1 MDHKRV
7 KKFLGSIETRKV
19 SKKDFTDSVKQ
30 VLLSDIP
37 EQTSSRN
44 REPTKKELEQRFRL
58 DRG

>member
-30 VLLSDIP
+30 VLLSDIA

-58 DRG
+58 DRD